1 MNSNDVILAAK
12 NQIDIVNTTDT
23 DSTRTTN
30 ESKSASVGVLIG
42 TGGFGVSTAMSKANS
57 DLATQNNNHVKCA
70 QRREKKLKTF
80 ISHKKTK
87 PKTRSKNPT
96 AAVTTQSNYPVR

>member
-1 MNSNDVILAAK
+1 MPTQSY
-12 NQIDIVNTTDT
+12 IVNTKDT

-30 ESKSASVGVLIG
+30 ESKSASVGISVG
-42 TGGFGVSTAMSKANS
+42 TGGFGVSAAMSKANGDGNS
-57 DLATQNNNHVKCA
+57 DFATQNNNHAKCA

-87 PKTRSKNPT
+87 PKTRSKNST